1 MSHRATK
8 VHLHCNRPRQ
18 WVGAGTSKTEA
29 ITCARRVCS
38 STSTSPKLLGS
49 SPSAT
54 LAERPPAVLFRSA
67 FSYIVSAAVCSPWR
81 HVQSRGIGN
90 NDAERQNVRMQ
101 CNGGQASRP
110 RFGFCR
116 GSSSQYAYCRYV
128 GVAYLEL
135 KLLGVCARDE
145 RNLLWCQSPCQLQAL
160 LPV

>member
-1 MSHRATK
+1 MQAVYITK
-8 VHLHCNRPRQ
+8 CRIVRRKSIC
-18 WVGAGTSKTEA
+18 TA
-29 ITCARRVCS
+29 IALDSGWAQARARRKRLPAPGGCAPRHPLPRNCWSRRHPRHWRKDRLPCFFEARSRTS
-38 STSTSPKLLGS
+38 SARRYAL
-49 SPSAT
+49 
-54 LAERPPAVLFRSA
+54 
-67 FSYIVSAAVCSPWR
+67 
-81 HVQSRGIGN
+81 GN

-116 GSSSQYAYCRYV
+116 GSSSQYACCRYV